1 MPHPQPAHVD
11 ATFYAVIVP
20 KWSPCWKD
28 DRGLPV
34 LEGASVDKITKQ
46 RPGQVRGDAVVT
58 RLTLRVDASALL
70 PLQPQAVVHIHA
82 DDVEVIE
89 VTAEDPTEERDQ

>member
-1 MPHPQPAHVD
+1 MPERQPEYVD
-11 ATFYAVIVP
+11 ATVYAVVVP
-20 KWSPCWKD
+20 KWSRYWKD
-28 DRGLPV
+28 DRGRPL
-34 LEGASVDKITKQ
+34 LEGASVDRVTKQ

-58 RLTLRVDASALL
+58 RLTLRVDAAALL

-89 VTAEDPTEERDQ
+89 VTAEDPTGDGQ